1 VIKEDFSVLAR
12 RSKAYYGN
20 GNGNGSICS
29 SLIAFF
35 LLIFSSS
42 FENCDAIRTDDHT

>member
-12 RSKAYYGN
+12 RSKAY